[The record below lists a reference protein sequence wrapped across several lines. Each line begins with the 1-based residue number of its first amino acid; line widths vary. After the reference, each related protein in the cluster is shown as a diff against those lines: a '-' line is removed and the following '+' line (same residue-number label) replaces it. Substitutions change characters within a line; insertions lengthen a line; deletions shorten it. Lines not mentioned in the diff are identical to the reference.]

1 MEDVIQAGAAAG
13 LELRGLEDFDAV
25 VEAHRRRIYR
35 LLVGMLGDPDAAE
48 TLTQD
53 CFLRAYRARSS
64 YRGEA
69 SVAGWLVGIAVNLAR
84 DHARSRR
91 AAFWKK
97 LFSSNG
103 EPADLPA
110 RAADAHGSP
119 EQLLLARE
127 ELRAVWSAVTA
138 LSVKQRAVFLL
149 RFVEEMSLEE
159 ISQATGMKLAT
170 VKTHLFRAVGTV
182 RRKTRGEG

>member
-91 AAFWKK
+91 AGNP
-97 LFSSNG
+97 LG
-103 EPADLPA
+103 
-110 RAADAHGSP
+110 AAGRSGGSAKDFP
-119 EQLLLARE
+119 GRSPRLDGAGGACG
-127 ELRAVWSAVTA
+127 LRAGVGSADECT
-138 LSVKQRAVFLL
+138 S
-149 RFVEEMSLEE
+149 SLGAGAF
-159 ISQATGMKLAT
+159 Q
-170 VKTHLFRAVGTV
+170 
-182 RRKTRGEG
+182 